1 MASLDMDGPFALE
14 RKVIQNTVGDIPG
27 NFALGTMSGN
37 KRFAVRI
44 VGRSDANLQQ
54 TLLKELKRGTG
65 QPGFFARLFK
75 GKKRINAFKFSQAR
89 DAEAAYAKE
98 CRNFH
103 NFGGVKKL
111 ANKSHPE
118 PPAGSG
124 FVCEHCGYKGK

>member
-14 RKVIQNTVGDIPG
+14 RKVIQNTVGDNPG

-44 VGRSDANLQQ
+44 VGRSDGNLQQ

-75 GKKRINAFKFSQAR
+75 GKKRINAFKFSLAR
-89 DAEAAYAKE
+89 DAEAAYSKE

-103 NFGGVKKL
+103 NFGGSSKL
-111 ANKSHPE
+111 ANKEHPK
-118 PPAGSG
+118 PPPGVNA
-124 FVCEHCGYKGK
+124 VCEHCGKNG